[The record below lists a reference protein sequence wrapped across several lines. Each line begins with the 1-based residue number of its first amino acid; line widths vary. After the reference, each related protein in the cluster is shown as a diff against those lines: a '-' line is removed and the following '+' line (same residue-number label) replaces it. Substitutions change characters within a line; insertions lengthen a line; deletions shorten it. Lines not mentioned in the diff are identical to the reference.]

1 MHGEHMF
8 CARAE
13 WAPCCLLPSCRPP
26 PSPPRAQG
34 RANLDKLA
42 KERSIGVFS
51 HYAALHTS
59 PAAAK
64 FARAMV
70 CTEAAE
76 CASQLRRLPMWV
88 DLSERNVAAVIAL
101 VQDALA

>member
-1 MHGEHMF
+1 MAKKCFVHGQSGQH
-8 CARAE
+8 
-13 WAPCCLLPSCRPP
+13 PSDSVLPSPFLPP
-26 PSPPRAQG
+26 PQG

-51 HYAALHTS
+51 HYSALHAS
-59 PAAAK
+59 PGAAK

-101 VQDALA
+101 VQDALAKS